1 LVKFLYMDTNKYKER
16 LEEEKTKLEEE
27 MSGVGRQNPQ
37 NPKDWEPTPANDG
50 QLDIEDN
57 VKADNHEESM
67 ERSAILAELETRHKN
82 VVDALDRIEKGTY
95 GACEVSGE
103 PIEEDRLD
111 ANPAARTCKAHMN
124 D

>member
-1 LVKFLYMDTNKYKER
+1 MDTEKYKVR
-16 LEEEKTKLEEE
+16 LEEEKVKLEGE
-27 MSGVGRQNPQ
+27 MSGVGRQNPE

-67 ERSAILAELETRHKN
+67 ERSAILAELETRYKN
-82 VVDALDRIEKGTY
+82 VIDALEKIEKGTY
-95 GACEVSGE
+95 GVCEVSGE
-103 PIEEDRLD
+103 QIEEDRLD
-111 ANPAARTCKAHMN
+111 ANPAARTSKAHMK

>member
-1 LVKFLYMDTNKYKER
+1 MDTEKFKER
-16 LEEEKTKLEEE
+16 LLAEKKQLEEE
-27 MSGVGRQNPQ
+27 MSGVGRQNPDV
-37 NPKDWEPTPANDG
+37 PGDWEPTPANDG

-67 ERSAILAELETRHKN
+67 ERSAILTELEVRHKN
-82 VVDALDRIEKGTY
+82 VSDALKKIEEGTY
-95 GACEVSGE
+95 GVCETSGE
-103 PIEEDRLD
+103 QIEEDRLE